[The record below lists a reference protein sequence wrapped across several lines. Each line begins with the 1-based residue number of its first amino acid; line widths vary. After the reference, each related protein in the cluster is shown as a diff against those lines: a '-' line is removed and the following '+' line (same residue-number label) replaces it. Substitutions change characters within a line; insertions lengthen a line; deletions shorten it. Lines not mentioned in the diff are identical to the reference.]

1 MKRRKIRHADQRNV
15 QACIDQLQAL
25 VDGLKAGSIGLE
37 QDGQAV
43 VLRPGG
49 VVQFDF
55 RVDQAERKETLRV
68 EMSWQP
74 EAGAQVPSESVVPRP
89 ATRSSSAAP
98 RQPLESEAPARLN
111 GLRQVE
117 TEPPPAVPSR
127 DRLAAAESAQLYAS
141 ARRVG
146 SDGQWHIDQDRLI
159 ESLAEA
165 GVDALTQ
172 QELYSAA
179 LQADADGRTSMLS
192 ERVIEA
198 LEQVTRRASPSEQG

>member
-43 VLRPGG
+43 LLRPGG
-49 VVQFDF
+49 VVHFDF

-74 EAGAQVPSESVVPRP
+74 DASARPGESLAPPPEARAVNGDASRP
-89 ATRSSSAAP
+89 ASSGGLELETQRPAANGAA
-98 RQPLESEAPARLN
+98 RTGASEFP
-111 GLRQVE
+111 
-117 TEPPPAVPSR
+117 
-127 DRLAAAESAQLYAS
+127 QLYAA
-141 ARRVG
+141 ARVLGR
-146 SDGQWHIDQDRLI
+146 DGQWHIDQDRLI

-165 GVDALTQ
+165 GVDPLTQ

-192 ERVIEA
+192 ERVIAA
-198 LEQVTRRASPSEQG
+198 LEQVTRREAPIEPRG

>member
-25 VDGLKAGSIGLE
+25 VDGLKAGNIGLE

-43 VLRPGG
+43 LLRPGG
-49 VVQFDF
+49 VVHFDL

-74 EAGAQVPSESVVPRP
+74 DAGARPGDESLAPPQQARSATGAAARAVASHAPSGGLELDTQRP
-89 ATRSSSAAP
+89 MATRAAQGLSA
-98 RQPLESEAPARLN
+98 SEFP
-111 GLRQVE
+111 
-117 TEPPPAVPSR
+117 
-127 DRLAAAESAQLYAS
+127 QLYAA
-141 ARRVG
+141 ARILG
-146 SDGQWHIDQDRLI
+146 NDGQWHIDQDRLI

-165 GVDALTQ
+165 GVDPLTQ

-179 LQADADGRTSMLS
+179 LQADADGRASMLS
-192 ERVIEA
+192 ERVIAA
-198 LEQVTRRASPSEQG
+198 LEQVTRREAPLEPRG